1 MSYEE
6 EDTCNDIHTY
16 TASSYGM
23 YPPPHDALAQHVT
36 LAMLGT
42 GRREKKF
49 FFLFMKWLHGKKEKK
64 ALLLYY
70 SCLAQAGREHVHDMR
85 RVGTLIP
92 RNT

>member
-42 GRREKKF
+42 GRREKKNIF
-49 FFLFMKWLHGKKEKK
+49 F
-64 ALLLYY
+64 Y
-70 SCLAQAGREHVHDMR
+70 S
-85 RVGTLIP
+85 
-92 RNT
+92 

>member
-49 FFLFMKWLHGKKEKK
+49 FFLFMK
-64 ALLLYY
+64 
-70 SCLAQAGREHVHDMR
+70 
-85 RVGTLIP
+85 
-92 RNT
+92 

>member
-42 GRREKKF
+42 GRREKKIF
-49 FFLFMKWLHGKKEKK
+49 FFIHEVITWEKRKKS
-64 ALLLYY
+64 AAIILLML
-70 SCLAQAGREHVHDMR
+70 
-85 RVGTLIP
+85 GTGGA
-92 RNT
+92 RACT